1 LFYISRVYLYRDDI
15 INCEGK
21 TALGVLGLETD
32 IIKKMTCEYFKR
44 IVFWRYFLKSKPKIY

>member
-1 LFYISRVYLYRDDI
+1 MSGI

-21 TALGVLGLETD
+21 TTLGILGLETD

-44 IVFWRYFLKSKPKIY
+44 IVF